1 MIVREPGGSV
11 ESCIITCAIS
21 GVAANRDQCPAIPY
35 TPEDYAAEARRA
47 YESGATVVH
56 LHARY
61 PDGTPSFRVQEYQAI
76 SQAILAEVPDVIINY
91 STGAVGIPL
100 EERIHHITALKPELG
115 ALNLG
120 SMNYAKYSSRR
131 KRVVFDFVFANPFAD
146 IIHLIEKM
154 NSAGVKPECEC
165 FDTGHVGN
173 LAPLIDLGLIRP
185 PIQFS
190 LITGV
195 LGGAPANPR
204 TLAHLV
210 ELLPQPNTW
219 EVIAISRD
227 QWRMVAAAASL
238 GGNVRVGLE
247 DNFYLPDRSMA
258 KSNGD
263 LIEAA
268 ARLVQLSGRS
278 VATAHEARALLS
290 LPAEPDRSAL
300 SAWRETGTTTQTEA
314 AE

>member
-1 MIVREPGGSV
+1 MSV
-11 ESCIITCAIS
+11 SAAEAPNDAGANGCIITCAIS

-35 TPEDYAAEARRA
+35 TPEDFAAEAKRA
-47 YESGATVVH
+47 YESGAAVVH

-76 SQAILAEVPDVIINY
+76 SQAILDAVPDIIINY

-100 EERIHHITALKPELG
+100 EERVHHIAALKPELG
-115 ALNLG
+115 ALNMG

-131 KRVVFDFVFANPFAD
+131 KQVIFDFVFANPFAD
-146 IIHLIEKM
+146 ITQLIDSM

-165 FDTGHVGN
+165 FDTGHIGN
-173 LAPLIDLGLIRP
+173 VAPLIDMGLIEP

-195 LGGAPANPR
+195 LGGAPANAR
-204 TLAHLV
+204 TLAHMA

-219 EVIAISRD
+219 EVIAVGRE
-227 QWRMVAAAASL
+227 QWRMVPAAISL

-247 DNFYLPDRSMA
+247 DNFYLPDGAMA

-263 LIEAA
+263 LVEAA
-268 ARLVQLSGRS
+268 ARLVQLSGRA
-278 VATAHEARALLS
+278 VAGPGEARNLL
-290 LPAEPDRSAL
+290 LLAPDPDRSAL
-300 SAWRETGTTTQTEA
+300 MNWRPSE
-314 AE
+314 